1 VRAAAIKDMTDF
13 SRNQDCE
20 HIPVMLKEV
29 IQLLHCKP
37 GGIYVDATLGLG
49 GHAHDIL
56 QNIQPNGLLIGID
69 RDSESLEM
77 ASARLKTF
85 AENTR
90 LVHDNYKNLSLILNN
105 LKVQP
110 LDGVLVDLG
119 VSSYQMLSPER
130 GFSLHSD
137 VMLDMRM
144 DRSRKWMAAD
154 IVNNMPEIELAN
166 LIYRYGEEKLSRRIA
181 SAIIRERAKAP
192 IARCSQLSGIISRT
206 IKGRGRQTIHPATRT
221 FQALRIAVNEEL
233 EGLNVFLEEATGFLK
248 TGGRLV
254 AIAFHSLEDRIVKTT
269 FRKLAG
275 QCICEAPPELCQCPR
290 QAVGRLV
297 HSRPLTP
304 KREELATNPR
314 ARSARLR
321 VLEKI

>member
-1 VRAAAIKDMTDF
+1 MRAAAVKVMTDF

-20 HIPVMLKEV
+20 HIPVMREEA
-29 IQLLHCKP
+29 IELLACKP
-37 GGIYVDATLGLG
+37 GGVYVDATLGMG
-49 GHAHDIL
+49 GHAREIL
-56 QNIQPNGLLIGID
+56 PKIQPGGLLIGID
-69 RDSESLEM
+69 RDAESLEM
-77 ASARLKTF
+77 ASARLKPY
-85 AENTR
+85 EVNLR
-90 LVHDNYKNLSLILNN
+90 LVHDNFKNLPLILNN
-105 LKVQP
+105 LKIPP
-110 LDGVLVDLG
+110 LDGILVDLG

-130 GFSLHSD
+130 GFSIHSD

-144 DRSRKWMAAD
+144 DRSRKWTAAD
-154 IVNNMPEIELAN
+154 IVNNLPEGELAD
-166 LIYRYGEEKLSRRIA
+166 LIYRFGEEKLSRRIA
-181 SAIIRERAKAP
+181 AAIVRERSQAP
-192 IARCSQLSGIISRT
+192 ITRCSQLSSIISRT

-233 EGLNVFLEEATGFLK
+233 EGLEPFFEDAVGFLK
-248 TGGRLV
+248 PGGRLV

-290 QAVGRLV
+290 QAVGSLV
-297 HSRPLTP
+297 RSKPMTP
-304 KREELATNPR
+304 GREELAANPR

>member
-1 VRAAAIKDMTDF
+1 MTDF

-20 HIPVMLKEV
+20 HIPVMLEEV
-29 IQLLHCKP
+29 IDLLQCRP
-37 GGIYVDATLGLG
+37 GGTYVDATLGLG
-49 GHAHDIL
+49 GHAQAIL
-56 QNIQPNGLLIGID
+56 QKIQPDGLLIGID
-69 RDSESLEM
+69 RDRESLEK
-77 ASARLKTF
+77 ASARLTPF
-85 AENTR
+85 AGNTR
-90 LVHDNYKNLSLILNN
+90 LVHDNYKNLALILNN

-110 LDGVLVDLG
+110 LDGIVVDLG

-144 DRSRKWMAAD
+144 DRSRKWTAAD
-154 IVNNMPEIELAN
+154 IVNNMPEEDLAN

-181 SAIIRERAKAP
+181 AAIVRERARTP
-192 IARCSQLSGIISRT
+192 ITRCSQLSELISRT
-206 IKGRGRQTIHPATRT
+206 IRGRGRQTIHPATRT

-233 EGLNVFLEEATGFLK
+233 DGLAVFLEEATDFLK
-248 TGGRLV
+248 PGARIVT
-254 AIAFHSLEDRIVKTT
+254 IAFHSLEDRIVKTT

-275 QCICEAPPELCQCPR
+275 QCVCEAPPELCRCPR

-297 HSRPLTP
+297 HSRPITP
-304 KREELATNPR
+304 KREELAANPR